1 MVKNVAPWLKDYEK
15 KAYLMYRRLLTS
27 NKVLPRDMVQYCVKN
42 TIGFVDYKV
51 IETVVEDLKK
61 RNENG

>member
-1 MVKNVAPWLKDYEK
+1 
-15 KAYLMYRRLLTS
+15 MYRRLLTS

-42 TIGFVDYKV
+42 TIGFVDYKI

>member
-15 KAYLMYRRLLTS
+15 KAYLMYRSLLTS

-42 TIGFVDYKV
+42 TIGFVDYDV
-51 IETVVEDLKK
+51 IEKVAKDLKA
-61 RNENG
+61 RDNNG